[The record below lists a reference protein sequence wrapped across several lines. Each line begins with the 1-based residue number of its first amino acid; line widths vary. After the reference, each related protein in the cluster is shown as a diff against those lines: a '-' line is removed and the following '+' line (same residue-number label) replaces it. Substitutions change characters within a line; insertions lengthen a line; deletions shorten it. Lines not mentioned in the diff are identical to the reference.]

1 VDALAALG
9 KPMNGSKDQSA
20 VTELL
25 EAAKQARAMSD
36 RLDSPDAKWGFQQ
49 LAAKWEAEAARL
61 NKSLKH

>member
-1 VDALAALG
+1 MQWELRE
-9 KPMNGSKDQSA
+9 KPMNGSKDQSS

-25 EAAKQARAMSD
+25 EAARQARAMSD

-61 NKSLKH
+61 AKSPKH